1 MWSMLIVGAVI
12 VDGVGLYNSLV
23 KLREQADVAW
33 ADIDVQLKRRTDLVP
48 NIVATVKGY
57 ASHEKDTL
65 EAVISARSSAMSA
78 QGPGRARA
86 GGGHALR
93 RSRVDFRSVRSVPG
107 PQGGRELPKDP
118 GNTGQP

>member
-12 VDGVGLYNSLV
+12 VGGVGLYNSLV
-23 KLREQADVAW
+23 KLREQADAAW

-48 NIVATVKGY
+48 KIVATVKGY

-86 GGGHALR
+86 GRGHALR
-93 RSRVDFRSVRSVPG
+93 RSQVALRSVRSVPG
-107 PQGGRELPKDP
+107 PQGGGELPRAP